1 MRRPSEF
8 STEEIGKMPREEMEL
23 YSKEVEA
30 SLLTIEEQRKKIITD
45 KHEISLKLKTRTIE
59 YLDFQKKA
67 YDMILENE
75 KLKKEASALRT
86 ELLQFK
92 RDWAF
97 VHNTNQV
104 SDNLETLRVMENLKK
119 MEGVQ

>member
-1 MRRPSEF
+1 
-8 STEEIGKMPREEMEL
+8 MPREEMEL